1 MLTGLLFVLLKLY
14 RVATN
19 RLETFRMMQ
28 KINVASLEL
37 YIYLKREIVK
47 VFFFFFLMIWMT
59 YCLFL
64 LLDATALLKMATPTT
79 QVCVFCM
86 WQKQ

>member
-1 MLTGLLFVLLKLY
+1 
-14 RVATN
+14 VATE

-28 KINVASLEL
+28 KTNVAYLEL
-37 YIYLKREIVK
+37 HTYLKTEVVK
-47 VFFFFFLMIWMT
+47 VFFSPQMIWVT

-64 LLDATALLKMATPTT
+64 LLDATVLLKMATPTT

>member
-1 MLTGLLFVLLKLY
+1 MIKK
-14 RVATN
+14 TN
-19 RLETFRMMQ
+19 MAY
-28 KINVASLEL
+28 IEL
-37 YIYLKREIVK
+37 HTYLKRETAK
-47 VFFFFFLMIWMT
+47 VFFQMIWVT

-64 LLDATALLKMATPTT
+64 LLDATGLKMATTTT